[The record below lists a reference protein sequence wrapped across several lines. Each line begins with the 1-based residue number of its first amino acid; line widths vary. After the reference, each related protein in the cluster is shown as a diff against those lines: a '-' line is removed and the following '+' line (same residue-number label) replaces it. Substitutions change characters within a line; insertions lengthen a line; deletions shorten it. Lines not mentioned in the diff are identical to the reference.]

1 MARLNDYAAPA
12 ESIDARELLQY
23 VKAEDI
29 ADRRD
34 QLTVKRRFVRQNRE
48 IARVNSMQ
56 SLRIRSLESEVSH
69 LLSENVSLR
78 KQVINLTQETE
89 RLEAGK
95 MLHNGIYDIK
105 SKLDAKLAELSS
117 LATDLGSLPRR
128 VGKLCDEQ
136 SQRPKQAP
144 ESRPR
149 TEDLFGPDD
158 GRLPAIVE
166 DKYYPRRTLEAQEL
180 DSLLHGSDDQSIL
193 ESPPQFSFTP
203 EPVEANIEHSSP
215 SPPEVTYRAP
225 LDSTVEELEEPEP
238 EAILPP
244 TLETRKK
251 KKKSSSILAPEI
263 GPAPIERQPSP
274 PITTANTSLPASAK
288 RKFIPEDDDQFAPN
302 VDADEDEFQFSR
314 PNHSPKKQ
322 TNLFDVTRKDPSP
335 IKNVEMTRG
344 SKTPVLAKRKV
355 LEPSM
360 YHFYPQNVLWLYLV
374 GLELTTAT
382 ESANSNLGSP
392 KKARMSSHQDSKLVQ
407 RPTKGDENTISPQK
421 SKSIEKLGGKTVSQ
435 KPRTTKLA
443 PSQKEKRTSR
453 PVQPEEPVQNLPALS
468 PHPNAL
474 NTEEESGSRPSRR
487 RGAVVSYAE
496 PNLRDKMRRPTKEMA
511 DAVAFGSRRSSSFQS
526 GRDSLDGGVDAQPG
540 TLPADFALADQS
552 SGASKNISQQEL
564 LAMVSRRKR
573 KVSSAPKEEINGTTN
588 TDMKKEIEDS
598 IADISAQVSNET
610 LNPRR
615 QPRRHSSNP
624 KSTANMA
631 QYNVD
636 QDEPQSPVDS
646 PEDEDLFAPMIDA
659 RRGRVAARRK
669 SMMV

>member
-12 ESIDARELLQY
+12 ESIDAL
-23 VKAEDI
+23 
-29 ADRRD
+29 
-34 QLTVKRRFVRQNRE
+34 KRRFVRQNRE

-95 MLHNGIYDIK
+95 MLHSGIYDIK

-136 SQRPKQAP
+136 PQRPKQAP

-149 TEDLFGPDD
+149 TDDLFGPDD

-180 DSLLHGSDDQSIL
+180 DSLLRDDQSIL

-203 EPVEANIEHSSP
+203 EPVEADIEHSSP

-225 LDSTVEELEEPEP
+225 LESAIEEPGH

-251 KKKSSSILAPEI
+251 KKRSTSVLAPEI
-263 GPAPIERQPSP
+263 GPAPNERQPSP
-274 PITTANTSLPASAK
+274 PIATANIAPPASTK
-288 RKFIPEDDDQFAPN
+288 RKFIPEDEDQFAPD
-302 VDADEDEFQFSR
+302 VEEDEDEFQFSR
-314 PNHSPKKQ
+314 PSHSPKKQ
-322 TNLFDVTRKDPSP
+322 TNFFEVTRKDPSP
-335 IKNVEMTRG
+335 IKNVEVTRG
-344 SKTPVLAKRKV
+344 SKTPILAKRKV
-355 LEPSM
+355 LEPK
-360 YHFYPQNVLWLYLV
+360 
-374 GLELTTAT
+374 
-382 ESANSNLGSP
+382 SANSNLGSP
-392 KKARMSSHQDSKLVQ
+392 KKARMSSHQDPKLVQ
-407 RPTKGDENTISPQK
+407 KHTKGDENTISPQK
-421 SKSIEKLGGKTVSQ
+421 NMSIEKLGGKTVSQ

-443 PSQKEKRTSR
+443 PSQKEKRTSH
-453 PVQPEEPVQNLPALS
+453 PSQPEEPVQSAPALS

-474 NTEEESGSRPSRR
+474 KAEEESGSRPSRR

-526 GRDSLDGGVDAQPG
+526 GRDSLDGAGDVQSG
-540 TLPADFALADQS
+540 SLPADHTFADQNPI
-552 SGASKNISQQEL
+552 ATTDAPQQEL
-564 LAMVSRRKR
+564 LATVSRRKR
-573 KVSSAPKEEINGTTN
+573 KVSSAPKEDTDGITT
-588 TDMKKEIEDS
+588 TDIKKEIENS
-598 IADISAQVSNET
+598 LADVSAQVSSET
-610 LNPRR
+610 LNARR

-631 QYNVD
+631 QYDVD
-636 QDEPQSPVDS
+636 EDEPQSPVDS